1 MGGAWC
7 WAQQF
12 EKLYYIVTLLISFLS
27 TRMWHVKIFL
37 NYFFHVNADQV
48 EAINLFRFHCFSVQT
63 HFVIF
68 KYNISET
75 TPCSWKTNN
84 NVSSATSY
92 FLFWLKFFQKSLGR
106 SLLQGLLQGRCC
118 FLESPSQRWEWVK
131 LEMCQ
136 DQNCAAILES
146 ELKTLVIPQTHLTSF
161 LVFQALLPL
170 GLEAGT
176 KEDQTYEVR
185 GVGEVKSKHTNNCKG

>member
-37 NYFFHVNADQV
+37 KYFSHVNTNQV
-48 EAINLFRFHCFSVQT
+48 ETINLFRFHCFSVQT

-84 NVSSATSY
+84 NVSTATSY
-92 FLFWLKFFQKSLGR
+92 FLFWLTFFQKKPLGR

-118 FLESPSQRWEWVK
+118 FLGSPSQRWEWVK

-136 DQNCAAILES
+136 DQNCPTILES
-146 ELKTLVIPQTHLTSF
+146 ELKTHVIQQT
-161 LVFQALLPL
+161 VF
-170 GLEAGT
+170 
-176 KEDQTYEVR
+176 DQFSCISSTYATGARSRDKR
-185 GVGEVKSKHTNNCKG
+185 GPDLQV